1 MSIELREATSLQD
14 IKKFVRFPFSLY
26 RNNEFWIPSMIK
38 GDIDNLRSDKNPA
51 FDHCEARYL
60 LAYSNGEIVGRIA
73 GIINHRFIEKWNR
86 KYARFCWFDF
96 TDDLEVSGALI
107 RDIEQWAQSKGME
120 GITGP
125 MGFTTFEQLGILIHG
140 FDEMPTFSS
149 TYNYPYYPEHLEKH
163 GYGKDVDYIEFEIA
177 SPEAIPEK
185 AVRIGEIALK
195 RLNLKVLRVKS
206 KKELLPYARQV
217 FDVINAAYEPLFGFV
232 PLTEKQTDL
241 FVKKYFSFVLPEF
254 TTIVLDKDDRVVGF
268 QISMPSLSRAFQ
280 KARGRLFPFGFWHLT
295 RALKKP
301 DRVDVLLVGILPEY
315 QGKGVNALF
324 MIDMTNACLEKGI
337 KWAESNSEL
346 EENIKVQSFWRYFD
360 SRQHKRKRVFKKAFS
375 NGPGAV

>member
-1 MSIELREATSLQD
+1 
-14 IKKFVRFPFSLY
+14 
-26 RNNEFWIPSMIK
+26 
-38 GDIDNLRSDKNPA
+38 
-51 FDHCEARYL
+51 
-60 LAYSNGEIVGRIA
+60 
-73 GIINHRFIEKWNR
+73 
-86 KYARFCWFDF
+86 
-96 TDDLEVSGALI
+96 
-107 RDIEQWAQSKGME
+107 
-120 GITGP
+120 

-185 AVRIGEIALK
+185 AVRIGKIALK

-280 KARGRLFPFGFWHLT
+280 KARGRLFPFGFWHLM

-324 MIDMTNACLEKGI
+324 MIDMTNTCLEKGI
-337 KWAESNSEL
+337 QWAESNSEL
-346 EENIKVQSFWRYFD
+346 EENIKVQSFWKYFD

-375 NGPGAV
+375 NDPGAA